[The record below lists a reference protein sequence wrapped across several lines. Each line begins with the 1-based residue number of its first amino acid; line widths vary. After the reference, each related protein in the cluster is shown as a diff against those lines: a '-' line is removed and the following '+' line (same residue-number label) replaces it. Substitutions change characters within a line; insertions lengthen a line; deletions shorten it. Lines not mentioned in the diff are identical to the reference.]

1 MIDYTA
7 HRKAEHPQNPL
18 RTPLSLLKIELIIA
32 ASTFLP
38 AWPAPALFL
47 TLPIL
52 LGPAAAP
59 TSPLA
64 PGSLGLVCLT
74 SLSFSSSCPSCL
86 WKERLLLTTDECVVI
101 FFLFFFFGFHHV
113 TIHFLNYQMST
124 SMAIFVFSLQK
135 YVMAREISTM
145 VFLKPLRYF
154 FCTLWLYQHDLK

>member
-1 MIDYTA
+1 MGEGIDYTA
-7 HRKAEHPQNPL
+7 HHKAEHPQNPL

-64 PGSLGLVCLT
+64 PGSLGLVLLT

-101 FFLFFFFGFHHV
+101 FFFLYIFLFPSRYHSCFKLSNVNKRGYLCVFSSKICDGQRNLHHGLPETTAV
-113 TIHFLNYQMST
+113 IFLHPLVMST
-124 SMAIFVFSLQK
+124 
-135 YVMAREISTM
+135 
-145 VFLKPLRYF
+145 
-154 FCTLWLYQHDLK
+154 